1 MRTVSYPSDLT
12 GFQWSLIKPHLP
24 VYPGGRPRKTD
35 LRDVVDAIF
44 YILRTGCQWRYLPKD
59 FPPKSTVWRYF
70 NQWRHNGTLET
81 IHDLLRRKVRAAEK
95 PYSPRTSA
103 SVDSQSVDTTS
114 GGEQRGRDNAKNVDG
129 RKRHIVVDSM
139 GLLMAVLVTAAS
151 IDDAKAAAELFARLD
166 GQPMSHVKRMY
177 ADSKYHNFIL
187 YEWVETNAAWELNI
201 VQRPK
206 DAVGWVL
213 LPIRWTVER
222 TFAWLGR
229 CRRLSK
235 DREKSVRSSE
245 AFVKLAMIH
254 LMLNRLAPKKRMPS
268 STIVRRHKPTCGT
281 DTYTMDSLISSS
293 GPLKS
298 SGTTSRPS
306 SCPASST
313 PPGWA
318 LPDDRRG
325 NEPGDR
331 PVDLGDGHALAGDE
345 TVNEFRRVGLCFL
358 KEDRG
363 HPAVSEGPW
372 SLRRFCRRS
381 PVGAHHEPVLALP
394 HNRTRSLGVVGRTEF
409 IPLLRRRSMGSLKR
423 NQRNGKHG
431 MNSVLRRSHLGGAR
445 QLVCNHGQTGVAA
458 PSEHGRLPPVLSCA
472 HELAGAREFV
482 HRRNE
487 DGSERLAAQGDELR
501 VHE

>member
-254 LMLNRLAPKKRMPS
+254 LMLNRLAQKKRMPS

-281 DTYTMDSLISSS
+281 DTNSLQRASKRLRTLPAASPAAS
-293 GPLKS
+293 
-298 SGTTSRPS
+298 TQRPIVVREG
-306 SCPASST
+306 ASPS
-313 PPGWA
+313 P
-318 LPDDRRG
+318 RI
-325 NEPGDR
+325 
-331 PVDLGDGHALAGDE
+331 
-345 TVNEFRRVGLCFL
+345 RVS
-358 KEDRG
+358 KT
-363 HPAVSEGPW
+363 W
-372 SLRRFCRRS
+372 
-381 PVGAHHEPVLALP
+381 
-394 HNRTRSLGVVGRTEF
+394 T
-409 IPLLRRRSMGSLKR
+409 
-423 NQRNGKHG
+423 
-431 MNSVLRRSHLGGAR
+431 
-445 QLVCNHGQTGVAA
+445 
-458 PSEHGRLPPVLSCA
+458 
-472 HELAGAREFV
+472 
-482 HRRNE
+482 
-487 DGSERLAAQGDELR
+487 
-501 VHE
+501 